1 MSQPTPDPMPGIRA
15 VLIAGF
21 VSGNA
26 VGLAYL
32 TLEGHLSESLRLN
45 PLALLG
51 AILGVGIA
59 GTLVGAV
66 CGLFLRLRLEKQGAA
81 DVSRGPVVVS
91 AFASALVELLIASV
105 AISALVSLAAL
116 RLTNKLRKHS

>member
-21 VSGNA
+21 VSDNA
-26 VGLAYL
+26 VGLACL

-59 GTLVGAV
+59 GMLVGAV
-66 CGLFLRLRLEKQGAA
+66 CGLFLGLRLEKQGAA
-81 DVSRGPVVVS
+81 DVSREPVVVS
-91 AFASALVELLIASV
+91 AIASALVGLLIASV
-105 AISALVSLAAL
+105 AISALW
-116 RLTNKLRKHS
+116 